1 MGKRKVQIEAVK
13 VENLDNYGSVMLAGG
28 NFKVRAYPFFGDDA
42 FEVAE
47 FCRNVIENCNGNY
60 GGMISYVNG
69 NNVVFNV
76 LKGTGDGFVLGEYF
90 TLKRV
95 SACDALACAET
106 IRRFFKELPEL
117 ERKFETDLIN
127 ADDGTIKFI
136 ITGITNTPVGYT
148 FFITKYDNV
157 ETVNLGTNLEFAQDT
172 RDFIGAI
179 IEGCKGNVDEVTIGF
194 GSIEHNALVLADVGN
209 KVLTQIYS
217 DDDAAKYA
225 AEIIDKVF
233 DVIRNSYSDN
243 KKAAL

>member
-28 NFKVRAYPFFGDDA
+28 NFKVRAYPFFFNDVA

-47 FCRNVIENCNGNY
+47 ICQNVIENCNSNY
-60 GGMISYVNG
+60 GEVNIDAEG
-69 NNVVFNV
+69 NTVIVSAPN
-76 LKGTGDGFVLGEYF
+76 GEFF
-90 TLKRV
+90 TLKHISV
-95 SACDALACAET
+95 FDALACAET
-106 IRRFFKELPEL
+106 IKEFFRELPKLEEL
-117 ERKFETDLIN
+117 FETDLISTDN
-127 ADDGTIKFI
+127 GEITLATIGDAADGFNFTVSCNRNTQTISAGKNFD
-136 ITGITNTPVGYT
+136 
-148 FFITKYDNV
+148 FAEDTK
-157 ETVNLGTNLEFAQDT
+157 
-172 RDFIGAI
+172 DFLKAI